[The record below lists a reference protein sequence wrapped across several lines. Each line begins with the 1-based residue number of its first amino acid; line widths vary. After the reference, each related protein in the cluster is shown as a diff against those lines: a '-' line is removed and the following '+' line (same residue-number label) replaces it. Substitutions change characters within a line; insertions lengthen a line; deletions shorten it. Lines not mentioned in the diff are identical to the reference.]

1 MSKQIRSAISR
12 STAVTF
18 GSDMALRL
26 KLFLLLIAG
35 LVAYFAATIAD
46 AEQTDQSKLVAA
58 ASQRGAAATD
68 PANSGIWKAATPPR
82 GTMHGE
88 FENNDPFGLSAGVKI
103 AADCSLNWVDPDS
116 AKLYCFSS
124 ATSLV
129 YFLDAPQSYLLRAR
143 NNWESMSGM
152 NR

>member
-1 MSKQIRSAISR
+1 MLERIRGAISR
-12 STAVTF
+12 RTAVTF
-18 GSDMALRL
+18 GS
-26 KLFLLLIAG
+26 LLAVLA
-35 LVAYFAATIAD
+35 AYFAATIAG
-46 AEQTDQSKLVAA
+46 AEQTDQSKLLPA
-58 ASQRGAAATD
+58 ASQHGAAATD
-68 PANSGIWKAATPPR
+68 PAKSGIWKAATPPR

-116 AKLYCFSS
+116 GKLYCFSS

-129 YFLDAPQSYLLRAR
+129 YFLDAPQSYLSRAR

-152 NR
+152 KR